1 MSSKPT
7 LKKNIKKQPKQSARE
22 KILEAAL
29 KLFSLKGYTSSAT
42 KDIAKEAG
50 VAEVTLFR
58 QFSSKEFL
66 FEEVLSNYS
75 FLPTLKNTL
84 PEIRGMNYEDAL
96 YLIASRFL
104 EMLKL
109 RKDFIKIMQTEF
121 RTYPEKIHEIY
132 FGFISEM
139 FRYLA
144 SYFDEL
150 QKSGK
155 LRPFD
160 TTLGARAFLGM
171 FFSYFNATEYMML
184 RKYMPD
190 NEKETVKEYVS
201 IFVNGTAK
209 NFK

>member
-1 MSSKPT
+1 MS
-7 LKKNIKKQPKQSARE
+7 LKTTVKNSVKKQPKQTARE

-29 KLFSLKGYTSSAT
+29 KLFSLKGYTGATT
-42 KDIAKEAG
+42 KDISKEAK

-58 QFSSKEFL
+58 HFSSKEVL
-66 FEEVLSNYS
+66 FEGVLTNYS

-84 PEIRGMNYEDAL
+84 PEIRGISYEDAL
-96 YLIASRFL
+96 SLLALRFL
-104 EMLKL
+104 EMLRL

-121 RTYPEKIHEIY
+121 RTYPEKIHQIY

-139 FRYLA
+139 FRYLS

-150 QKSGK
+150 QAVGK
-155 LRPFD
+155 LRAFD
-160 TTLGARAFLGM
+160 TTLAARAFFGM

-190 NEKETVKEYVS
+190 NEKDTVREYIS
-201 IFVNGTAK
+201 IFINGTAK
-209 NFK
+209 F